1 MAGKTLLPDPKDQ
14 EPAYALEALQLRR
27 KALRKGCFLMRRKI
41 TVRIPELPYVYAYI
55 LREKP
60 WAIYFNADAEE
71 NNVVYIY

>member
-1 MAGKTLLPDPKDQ
+1 
-14 EPAYALEALQLRR
+14 
-27 KALRKGCFLMRRKI
+27 MRRKI